1 MVREKEEKK
10 HYRALFISDVHLGT
24 KISQGRR
31 LLDFLKTVETD
42 RIYLL
47 GDIIDVSAM
56 KRKFFWNDDHNA
68 LLRRLFKLVKHGVK
82 VVYVP
87 GNHDREL
94 RAMDGLDFSGIEIR
108 NEFIHTTHDG
118 KRLLLL
124 HGDKF
129 DGILNEKLMFLYTLG
144 DRCYEFALVLGKGI
158 NRITRIFGCDWSLSR
173 YLKTKVKNV
182 VKFINDFECLI
193 IAEAKQRHVDGII
206 CGHIHTFELREVNG
220 CLYGNCGCW
229 TENAS
234 ALAETESG
242 ELELIN
248 LNEGIVRKAVNSP
261 RANILAPESDS
272 VHWNSYID
280 CYLSAAQYMAGAD
293 SIY

>member
-1 MVREKEEKK
+1 MVRKKENKK

-24 KISQGRR
+24 KISQATR
-31 LLDFLKTVETD
+31 LLELLKNVEVE

-47 GDIIDVSAM
+47 GDIIDISAM
-56 KRKFFWNDDHNA
+56 KRKFYWNDDHNA
-68 LLRRLFKLVKHGVK
+68 LLRRFFKLVKHGVK

-94 RAMDGLDFSGIEIR
+94 RGMEGLDFSGVGIH
-108 NEFIHTTHDG
+108 NEYIHTTLDG
-118 KRLLLL
+118 RRLLLL

-144 DRCYEFALVLGKGI
+144 DRCYEYALVISKLI
-158 NRITRIFGCDWSLSR
+158 NRITRLFGCDWSLSR

-193 IAEAKQRHVDGII
+193 IAEAKRRKVDGII
-206 CGHIHTFELREVNG
+206 CGHIHTYELRQTNG
-220 CLYGNCGCW
+220 FLYGNCGCW

-234 ALAETESG
+234 ALAENQNG

-248 LNEGIVRKAVNSP
+248 LNDGYTRPAINTSEEENLSP
-261 RANILAPESDS
+261 DIDPLSSDS
-272 VHWNSYID
+272 YINSY
-280 CYLSAAQYMAGAD
+280 L
-293 SIY
+293 

>member
-1 MVREKEEKK
+1 MVSKKKEKK

-24 KISQGRR
+24 KISQGER
-31 LLDFLKTVETD
+31 LLEFLKNIETE

-56 KRKFFWNDDHNA
+56 KRKFYWSDDHNA
-68 LLRRLFKLVKHGVK
+68 LLRRFFKLVKHGVK
-82 VVYVP
+82 VVYIP

-94 RAMDGLDFSGIEIR
+94 RGMEGLDFAGVEIHC
-108 NEFIHTTHDG
+108 EYIHTTLHG

-144 DRCYEFALVLGKGI
+144 DRCYEMALVLSKGI
-158 NRITRIFGCDWSLSR
+158 NRITRLFGCDWSLSR

-182 VKFINDFECLI
+182 VKFINDFETLI
-193 IAEAKQRHVDGII
+193 IAEAKRRQVDGII
-206 CGHIHTFELREVNG
+206 CGHIHTYELRQTNG
-220 CLYGNCGCW
+220 LIYGNCGCW

-234 ALAETESG
+234 ALAENVNG
-242 ELELIN
+242 VLELIN
-248 LNEGIVRKAVNSP
+248 LNDGYVRPVVNSP
-261 RANILAPESDS
+261 EEDPSMAEPDMALE
-272 VHWNSYID
+272 SYING
-280 CYLSAAQYMAGAD
+280 YLASARAVSGTD
-293 SIY
+293 SIH